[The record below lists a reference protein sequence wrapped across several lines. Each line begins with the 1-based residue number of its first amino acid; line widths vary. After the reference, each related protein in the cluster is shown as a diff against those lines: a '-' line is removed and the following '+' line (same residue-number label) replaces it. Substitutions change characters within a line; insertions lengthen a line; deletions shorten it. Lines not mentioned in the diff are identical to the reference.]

1 MDNSNNKMN
10 RQRKKRGGIS
20 IRTAAV
26 IILLTIGVLFGVM
39 LMIPAFNITEVYC
52 EGESLISNED
62 IITTANI
69 KNGTNILLANIGAAR
84 RSIQKMPMVK
94 NVKIRRVFPNKIC
107 ISVETRTPA
116 AYVMTGGGCV
126 LIDCDGTV
134 LENTPSEKSARIIER
149 NTPKFDVQT
158 AITENSD
165 KSDSNNSNNSNK
177 NNSTDNSDNNGDKNS
192 DNNSNKN
199 SDDTDKSSDKNSDS
213 NNKDSSNS
221 NNSNSNNDDNNS
233 KDNNNKDSNA
243 ENGGADSANTEGEDN
258 GFSVPLTA
266 GLELNNKDEGKAAQ
280 ADDSRKLD
288 KLLEMCNAL
297 NDAGL
302 LNRSTYI
309 DLTDLGDVS
318 MVIEN
323 RLDIKLG
330 IPDNMEYRAKFLAE
344 TINTKISSTEVLI
357 LDYTGNDIYARP
369 HEDGKDRV
377 NKKFRK
383 SEEDKNKS
391 KNDNKSGSDSSNGE
405 SSTDN
410 SKNQNQD
417 NSGTTQK
424 SDSGD
429 DNSSTRKKSDSESSG
444 SQNSANNAARDTE
457 L

>member
-1 MDNSNNKMN
+1 MDNSNNKMG
-10 RQRKKRGGIS
+10 RRRKKHGGIS
-20 IRTAAV
+20 IRMAAV
-26 IILLTIGVLFGVM
+26 IILLTIGVVFGVM
-39 LMIPAFNITEVYC
+39 LMIPAFDITEVYC

-69 KNGTNILLANIGAAR
+69 KNGTNILLANVGAAR
-84 RSIQKMPMVK
+84 RSIQKLPMVK

-134 LENTPSEKSARIIER
+134 LENTPPEKSARIIER

-158 AITENSD
+158 DNTENSD
-165 KSDSNNSNNSNK
+165 KSDSNNSNKNSGD
-177 NNSTDNSDNNGDKNS
+177 DNSDKISDKNS
-192 DNNSNKN
+192 NDV
-199 SDDTDKSSDKNSDS
+199 DKSSNDNSDS
-213 NNKDSSNS
+213 NNKDS
-221 NNSNSNNDDNNS
+221 SNSNNDDNNS
-233 KDNNNKDSNA
+233 KDNNNKSNNKDNNNA
-243 ENGGADSANTEGEDN
+243 ENSGADSSDAEGDDN

-266 GLELNNKDEGKAAQ
+266 GIELNNKDEGKAAS
-280 ADDSRKLD
+280 ADDNRKLD

-323 RLDIKLG
+323 RLDVKLG

-383 SEEDKNKS
+383 SEEDKSKNDS
-391 KNDNKSGSDSSNGE
+391 KNDNNSGNNSSNSERGSDNSKKPNQDSSDSSKK
-405 SSTDN
+405 SS
-410 SKNQNQD
+410 
-417 NSGTTQK
+417 
-424 SDSGD
+424 SGD
-429 DNSSTRKKSDSESSG
+429 GNSSTGKNSDSESND
-444 SQNSANNAARDTE
+444 SQKSTGNAARDTE

>member
-10 RQRKKRGGIS
+10 RRRKKRGGIS

-26 IILLTIGVLFGVM
+26 IMLLTIGVLFGVM

-69 KNGTNILLANIGAAR
+69 KNGTNILLANVGAAR

-134 LENTPSEKSARIIER
+134 LENTPPEKSARIIER

-158 AITENSD
+158 DNTENSD
-165 KSDSNNSNNSNK
+165 KSDSNNSNK
-177 NNSTDNSDNNGDKNS
+177 NNSTDNGDKNS
-192 DNNSNKN
+192 DKISDKNSENNGNKN
-199 SDDTDKSSDKNSDS
+199 GDDTDNDSAKNSDS
-213 NNKDSSNS
+213 NNKDS
-221 NNSNSNNDDNNS
+221 SNSNNDDNNS

-243 ENGGADSANTEGEDN
+243 ENNGVNSANPEEEDN

-330 IPDNMEYRAKFLAE
+330 VPDNMEYRAKFLAE

-391 KNDNKSGSDSSNGE
+391 KNDNKSGSGSSNGE
-405 SSTDN
+405 GSTDN
-410 SKNQNQD
+410 SKKQNQD
-417 NSGTTQK
+417 SSGTTQK
-424 SDSGD
+424 SDSGN

>member
-1 MDNSNNKMN
+1 MDNSNNKMG
-10 RQRKKRGGIS
+10 RRRKKRGGIS
-20 IRTAAV
+20 IRMAAV
-26 IILLTIGVLFGVM
+26 IILLTIGVVFGVT
-39 LMIPAFNITEVYC
+39 LMIPAFDITEVYC

-69 KNGTNILLANIGAAR
+69 KNGTNILLANVGAAR
-84 RSIQKMPMVK
+84 RSIQKLPMVK

-134 LENTPSEKSARIIER
+134 LENTPPEKSARIIER

-158 AITENSD
+158 DNTENSD
-165 KSDSNNSNNSNK
+165 KSDSNNSNKNSGD
-177 NNSTDNSDNNGDKNS
+177 DNS
-192 DNNSNKN
+192 
-199 SDDTDKSSDKNSDS
+199 DKSSDKNSNDVDKSSNDNSDS
-213 NNKDSSNS
+213 NNKDS
-221 NNSNSNNDDNNS
+221 SNSNNDDNNS
-233 KDNNNKDSNA
+233 KDNNNKSNNKDNNNA
-243 ENGGADSANTEGEDN
+243 ENSGADSSDAEGDDN

-266 GLELNNKDEGKAAQ
+266 GIELNNKDEGKAAS
-280 ADDSRKLD
+280 ADDNRKLD

-323 RLDIKLG
+323 RLDVKLG

-383 SEEDKNKS
+383 SEEDKSKNDS
-391 KNDNKSGSDSSNGE
+391 KNDNNSGNNSSNSESSSDNSKKPNQDSSDSSKK
-405 SSTDN
+405 SS
-410 SKNQNQD
+410 
-417 NSGTTQK
+417 
-424 SDSGD
+424 SGD
-429 DNSSTRKKSDSESSG
+429 GNSSTGKNSDSESND
-444 SQNSANNAARDTE
+444 SQKSTGNAARDTE

>member
-1 MDNSNNKMN
+1 MDNSNNEMG
-10 RQRKKRGGIS
+10 RRRKKRGGIS
-20 IRTAAV
+20 IRMAAV
-26 IILLTIGVLFGVM
+26 IILLTIGVVFGVT
-39 LMIPAFNITEVYC
+39 LMIPAFDITEVYC

-69 KNGTNILLANIGAAR
+69 KNGTNILLANVGAAR
-84 RSIQKMPMVK
+84 RSIQKLPMVK

-134 LENTPSEKSARIIER
+134 LENTPPEKSARIIER

-158 AITENSD
+158 DNTENSD
-165 KSDSNNSNNSNK
+165 KSDSNNSNKNSGD
-177 NNSTDNSDNNGDKNS
+177 DNS
-192 DNNSNKN
+192 
-199 SDDTDKSSDKNSDS
+199 DKSSDKNSNDADKSSNDNTDS
-213 NNKDSSNS
+213 NNKDS
-221 NNSNSNNDDNNS
+221 SNSNNDDNNS
-233 KDNNNKDSNA
+233 KDNNNKSNNKDNNNA
-243 ENGGADSANTEGEDN
+243 ENSGADSSDAEGDDN
-258 GFSVPLTA
+258 GFSVPLTV
-266 GLELNNKDEGKAAQ
+266 GIELNNKDEGKAAS
-280 ADDSRKLD
+280 ADDNRKLD

-323 RLDIKLG
+323 RLDVKLG

-369 HEDGKDRV
+369 HEDGKDRM

-383 SEEDKNKS
+383 SEEDKSKNDS
-391 KNDNKSGSDSSNGE
+391 KNDNNSGNNSSNSE
-405 SSTDN
+405 SSSDN
-410 SKNQNQD
+410 SKKPNQ
-417 NSGTTQK
+417 
-424 SDSGD
+424 DSGD
-429 DNSSTRKKSDSESSG
+429 TSKKSSSGDGNSSTGKNSDSESNDSKKSTG
-444 SQNSANNAARDTE
+444 NAARDTE

>member
-1 MDNSNNKMN
+1 MDNSNNKMG
-10 RQRKKRGGIS
+10 RRRKKRGGIS
-20 IRTAAV
+20 IRMAAV
-26 IILLTIGVLFGVM
+26 IILLTIGVVFGVT
-39 LMIPAFNITEVYC
+39 LMIPAFDITEVYC

-69 KNGTNILLANIGAAR
+69 KNGTNILLANVGAAR
-84 RSIQKMPMVK
+84 RSIQKLPMVK

-134 LENTPSEKSARIIER
+134 LENTPPEKSARIIER

-158 AITENSD
+158 DNTENSD
-165 KSDSNNSNNSNK
+165 KSDSNNSNKNSGD
-177 NNSTDNSDNNGDKNS
+177 DNS
-192 DNNSNKN
+192 
-199 SDDTDKSSDKNSDS
+199 DKSSDKNSNDVDKSSNDNSDS
-213 NNKDSSNS
+213 NNKDS
-221 NNSNSNNDDNNS
+221 SNSNNDDNNS
-233 KDNNNKDSNA
+233 KDNNNKSNNKDNNNA
-243 ENGGADSANTEGEDN
+243 ENSGADSSDAEGDDN

-266 GLELNNKDEGKAAQ
+266 GIELNNKDEGKAAS
-280 ADDSRKLD
+280 ADDNRKLD

-323 RLDIKLG
+323 RLDVKLG

-383 SEEDKNKS
+383 SEEDKSKNDS
-391 KNDNKSGSDSSNGE
+391 KNDNNSGNNSSNSERGSDNSKKPNQDSSDSSKK
-405 SSTDN
+405 SS
-410 SKNQNQD
+410 
-417 NSGTTQK
+417 
-424 SDSGD
+424 SGD
-429 DNSSTRKKSDSESSG
+429 GNSSTGKNSDSESND
-444 SQNSANNAARDTE
+444 SQKSTGNAARDTE

>member
-1 MDNSNNKMN
+1 MDNSNNKMG
-10 RQRKKRGGIS
+10 RRRKKRGGIS
-20 IRTAAV
+20 IRMAAV
-26 IILLTIGVLFGVM
+26 IILLTIGVVFGVT
-39 LMIPAFNITEVYC
+39 LMIPAFGITEVYC

-69 KNGTNILLANIGAAR
+69 KNGTNILLANVGAAR
-84 RSIQKMPMVK
+84 RSIQKLPMVK

-134 LENTPSEKSARIIER
+134 LENTPPEKSARIIER

-158 AITENSD
+158 DNTENSD
-165 KSDSNNSNNSNK
+165 KSDSNNSNKNSGD
-177 NNSTDNSDNNGDKNS
+177 DNSDKISDKNS
-192 DNNSNKN
+192 NDV
-199 SDDTDKSSDKNSDS
+199 DKSSNDNSDS
-213 NNKDSSNS
+213 NNKDS
-221 NNSNSNNDDNNS
+221 SNSNNDDNNS
-233 KDNNNKDSNA
+233 KDNNNKSNNKDNNNA
-243 ENGGADSANTEGEDN
+243 ENSGADSSDAEGDDN

-266 GLELNNKDEGKAAQ
+266 GIEFNNKDEGKAAS
-280 ADDSRKLD
+280 ADDNRKLD

-323 RLDIKLG
+323 RLDVKLG
-330 IPDNMEYRAKFLAE
+330 IPDNMEYRAKFLAK

-383 SEEDKNKS
+383 SEEDKSKNDS
-391 KNDNKSGSDSSNGE
+391 KNDNNSGNNSSNSERGSDNSKKPNQDSSDSSKK
-405 SSTDN
+405 SS
-410 SKNQNQD
+410 
-417 NSGTTQK
+417 
-424 SDSGD
+424 SGD
-429 DNSSTRKKSDSESSG
+429 GNSSTGKNSDSESND
-444 SQNSANNAARDTE
+444 SQKSTGNAARDTE

>member
-1 MDNSNNKMN
+1 MN
-10 RQRKKRGGIS
+10 
-20 IRTAAV
+20 
-26 IILLTIGVLFGVM
+26 
-39 LMIPAFNITEVYC
+39 
-52 EGESLISNED
+52 
-62 IITTANI
+62 
-69 KNGTNILLANIGAAR
+69 
-84 RSIQKMPMVK
+84 
-94 NVKIRRVFPNKIC
+94 
-107 ISVETRTPA
+107 
-116 AYVMTGGGCV
+116 
-126 LIDCDGTV
+126 
-134 LENTPSEKSARIIER
+134 
-149 NTPKFDVQT
+149 
-158 AITENSD
+158 
-165 KSDSNNSNNSNK
+165 
-177 NNSTDNSDNNGDKNS
+177 
-192 DNNSNKN
+192 
-199 SDDTDKSSDKNSDS
+199 
-213 NNKDSSNS
+213 
-221 NNSNSNNDDNNS
+221 
-233 KDNNNKDSNA
+233 
-243 ENGGADSANTEGEDN
+243 SANPEEEDN

-266 GLELNNKDEGKAAQ
+266 GLELNNKDEGKVAQ

-330 IPDNMEYRAKFLAE
+330 VPDNMEYRAKFLAE

-405 SSTDN
+405 GSTDSTDN
-410 SKNQNQD
+410 SKKQNQD
-417 NSGTTQK
+417 SSGTTQK
-424 SDSGD
+424 SDSGN

-444 SQNSANNAARDTE
+444 SQNSANNDARDTE

>member
-1 MDNSNNKMN
+1 MDNSNNEMN
-10 RQRKKRGGIS
+10 RRRKKRGGIS
-20 IRTAAV
+20 IRMAAV
-26 IILLTIGVLFGVM
+26 IILLTIGVVFGVT

-94 NVKIRRVFPNKIC
+94 TVKIRRVFPNKIC

-134 LENTPSEKSARIIER
+134 LENTPSEKAARIIER
-149 NTPKFDVQT
+149 NTPKFDVST
-158 AITENSD
+158 DNAENSD
-165 KSDSNNSNNSNK
+165 KSDSNNSNKNS
-177 NNSTDNSDNNGDKNS
+177 SDDNGSSDNNKDGSNNNNNDKNNNQ
-192 DNNSNKN
+192 DNNQ
-199 SDDTDKSSDKNSDS
+199 
-213 NNKDSSNS
+213 
-221 NNSNSNNDDNNS
+221 
-233 KDNNNKDSNA
+233 DNNNS
-243 ENGGADSANTEGEDN
+243 ENSGTDLSNTEGEDN

-288 KLLEMCNAL
+288 KLIEMCNAL
-297 NDAGL
+297 NDAEL

-309 DLTDLGDVS
+309 DLTDLSDVS

-323 RLDIKLG
+323 RLDVKLG

-377 NKKFRK
+377 NKNFRK
-383 SEEDKNKS
+383 SEENKS
-391 KNDNKSGSDSSNGE
+391 KNDSKNNNSESNSSDNGN
-405 SSTDN
+405 STDN
-410 SKNQNQD
+410 SKKPNQD
-417 NSGTTQK
+417 SGGTTEK
-424 SDSGD
+424 SSSGD
-429 DNSSTRKKSDSESSG
+429 ESSSTGKNSDSESSS
-444 SQNSANNAARDTE
+444 SQKSTGNAARDTE

>member
-1 MDNSNNKMN
+1 MDNSNNKMG
-10 RQRKKRGGIS
+10 RRRKKRGGIS
-20 IRTAAV
+20 IRMAAV
-26 IILLTIGVLFGVM
+26 IILLTIGVVFGVT
-39 LMIPAFNITEVYC
+39 LMIPAFDITEVYC

-69 KNGTNILLANIGAAR
+69 KNGTNILLANVGAAR
-84 RSIQKMPMVK
+84 RSIQKLPMVK

-134 LENTPSEKSARIIER
+134 LENTPPEKSARIIER

-158 AITENSD
+158 DNTENSD
-165 KSDSNNSNNSNK
+165 KSDSNNSNKNSGD
-177 NNSTDNSDNNGDKNS
+177 DNS
-192 DNNSNKN
+192 
-199 SDDTDKSSDKNSDS
+199 DKSSDKNSNDVDKSSNDNSDS
-213 NNKDSSNS
+213 NNKDS
-221 NNSNSNNDDNNS
+221 SNSNNDDNNS
-233 KDNNNKDSNA
+233 KDNNNKSNNKDNNNA
-243 ENGGADSANTEGEDN
+243 ENSGADSSDAEGDDN

-266 GLELNNKDEGKAAQ
+266 GIELNNKDEGKAAS
-280 ADDSRKLD
+280 ADDNRKLD

-323 RLDIKLG
+323 RLDVKLG

-383 SEEDKNKS
+383 SEEDKSKNDS
-391 KNDNKSGSDSSNGE
+391 KNDNNSGNNSSNSERG
-405 SSTDN
+405 SDN
-410 SKNQNQD
+410 SKKPNQD
-417 NSGTTQK
+417 SSGSSKK
-424 SDSGD
+424 SSSGD
-429 DNSSTRKKSDSESSG
+429 GNSSTGKSSDSESND
-444 SQNSANNAARDTE
+444 SQRSTGNAARDTE

>member
-1 MDNSNNKMN
+1 MDNSNNKMG
-10 RQRKKRGGIS
+10 RRRKKRGGIS
-20 IRTAAV
+20 IRMAAV
-26 IILLTIGVLFGVM
+26 IILLTIGVVFGVT
-39 LMIPAFNITEVYC
+39 LMIPAFDITEVYC

-69 KNGTNILLANIGAAR
+69 KNGTNILLANVGAAR
-84 RSIQKMPMVK
+84 RSIQKLPMVK

-134 LENTPSEKSARIIER
+134 LENTPPEKSARIIER

-158 AITENSD
+158 DNTENSD
-165 KSDSNNSNNSNK
+165 KSDSNNSNKNSGD
-177 NNSTDNSDNNGDKNS
+177 DNS
-192 DNNSNKN
+192 
-199 SDDTDKSSDKNSDS
+199 DKSSDKNSNDVDKSSNDNSDS
-213 NNKDSSNS
+213 NNKDS
-221 NNSNSNNDDNNS
+221 SNSNNDDNNS
-233 KDNNNKDSNA
+233 KDNNNKSNNKDNNNA
-243 ENGGADSANTEGEDN
+243 ENSGADSSDAEGDDN

-266 GLELNNKDEGKAAQ
+266 GIELNNKDEGKAAS
-280 ADDSRKLD
+280 ADDNRKLD

-323 RLDIKLG
+323 RLDVKLG

-383 SEEDKNKS
+383 SEEDKSKNDS
-391 KNDNKSGSDSSNGE
+391 KNDNNSGNNSSNSERGSDNSKKPNQDSSDSSKK
-405 SSTDN
+405 SS
-410 SKNQNQD
+410 
-417 NSGTTQK
+417 
-424 SDSGD
+424 SGD
-429 DNSSTRKKSDSESSG
+429 GNSSTGKNSDSESND
-444 SQNSANNAARDTE
+444 SQKSTGNTARDTE

>member
-1 MDNSNNKMN
+1 MDNSNNKMG
-10 RQRKKRGGIS
+10 RRRKKRGGIS
-20 IRTAAV
+20 IRMAAV
-26 IILLTIGVLFGVM
+26 IILLTIGVVFGVT
-39 LMIPAFNITEVYC
+39 LMIPAFDITEVYC

-84 RSIQKMPMVK
+84 RSIQKLPMVK

-134 LENTPSEKSARIIER
+134 LENTPPEKSARIIER

-158 AITENSD
+158 DNTENSD
-165 KSDSNNSNNSNK
+165 QSDSNNSNKNSGD
-177 NNSTDNSDNNGDKNS
+177 DNS
-192 DNNSNKN
+192 
-199 SDDTDKSSDKNSDS
+199 DKSSDKNSNDVDKSSNDNSDS
-213 NNKDSSNS
+213 NNKDS
-221 NNSNSNNDDNNS
+221 SNSNNDDNNS
-233 KDNNNKDSNA
+233 KDNNNKSNNKDNNNA
-243 ENGGADSANTEGEDN
+243 ENSGADSSDAEGDDN

-266 GLELNNKDEGKAAQ
+266 GIELNNKDEGKAAS
-280 ADDSRKLD
+280 ADDNRKLD

-323 RLDIKLG
+323 RLDVKLG

-357 LDYTGNDIYARP
+357 LDYTGNDIYARL

-383 SEEDKNKS
+383 SEEDKSKNDS
-391 KNDNKSGSDSSNGE
+391 KNDNNSGNNSSNSERGSDNSKKPNQDSSDSSKK
-405 SSTDN
+405 SS
-410 SKNQNQD
+410 
-417 NSGTTQK
+417 
-424 SDSGD
+424 SGD
-429 DNSSTRKKSDSESSG
+429 GNSSTGKNSDSESND
-444 SQNSANNAARDTE
+444 SQRSTGNAARDTE